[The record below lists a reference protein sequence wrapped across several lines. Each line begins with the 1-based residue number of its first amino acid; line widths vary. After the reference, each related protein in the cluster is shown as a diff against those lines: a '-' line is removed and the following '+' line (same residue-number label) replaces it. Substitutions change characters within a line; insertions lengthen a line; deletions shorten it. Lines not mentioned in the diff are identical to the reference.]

1 MKINHQPFVTRAEY
15 KSVCAERDEFKVM
28 YGKLMQRVRDYE
40 DEADLRRWLAYLVC
54 GVVSLLASSVGVL
67 LGHYFFTF

>member
-28 YGKLMQRVRDYE
+28 HGRLVQRVRDYE
-40 DEADLRRWLAYLVC
+40 DKVDNRVALRDCIWIVAA
-54 GVVSLLASSVGVL
+54 LLAFAVGVL
-67 LGHYFFTF
+67 LGRYFFTF